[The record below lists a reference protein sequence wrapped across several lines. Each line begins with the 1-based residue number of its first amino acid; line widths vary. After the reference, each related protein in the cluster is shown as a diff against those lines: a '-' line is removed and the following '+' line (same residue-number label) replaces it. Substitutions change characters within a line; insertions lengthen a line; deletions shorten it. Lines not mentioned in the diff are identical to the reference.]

1 MVCLQVGVFACCCV
15 FACSGVSVHMCCV
28 IVTCFREICLHVL
41 ECCVCVQQCMYYMW
55 YGYMHYVCILQ
66 STVVD
71 FVHLQSIFHVRMCL
85 HVVYVFVM

>member
-1 MVCLQVGVFACCCV
+1 
-15 FACSGVSVHMCCV
+15 
-28 IVTCFREICLHVL
+28 
-41 ECCVCVQQCMYYMW
+41 MYYMW